1 MEVVVVG
8 VLVEA
13 EEAVAVGH
21 GVDEAVDLREEEEE
35 MAEEEVLV
43 EEAFHRVVAL
53 RAVEV
58 GEVEAGALRR
68 EEDGDG
74 FNDKAVADLLLRIT
88 NCPNNPCGRPNIKVH
103 FHVKL
108 HFVVLLASRQLRS
121 LQRVSYFLHD

>member
-1 MEVVVVG
+1 MVVVVVG

-13 EEAVAVGH
+13 EEEVVAVGH
-21 GVDEAVDLREEEEE
+21 PVGHVVDEAADLREEEEE
-35 MAEEEVLV
+35 MAEEEALV
-43 EEAFHRVVAL
+43 EEAFHRVVVL

-88 NCPNNPCGRPNIKVH
+88 NCPNNPCGRPNIKVS
-103 FHVKL
+103 FSCKATFCCAACL
-108 HFVVLLASRQLRS
+108 
-121 LQRVSYFLHD
+121 